1 MSLASNICVLV
12 VLDQCIKLSIPLNR
26 YSYQT
31 TTTYCIYL
39 IIIQFKPD
47 EMETLLARFSN
58 CEIRGK
64 CILNPAMTDTRQVSH
79 RLNPRD
85 QQHKYKRNITKVL

>member
-1 MSLASNICVLV
+1 
-12 VLDQCIKLSIPLNR
+12 
-26 YSYQT
+26 
-31 TTTYCIYL
+31 
-39 IIIQFKPD
+39 
-47 EMETLLARFSN
+47 METLLARFSN

-85 QQHKYKRNITKVL
+85 QQHKYKRDTTKVL

>member
-1 MSLASNICVLV
+1 
-12 VLDQCIKLSIPLNR
+12 
-26 YSYQT
+26 
-31 TTTYCIYL
+31 
-39 IIIQFKPD
+39 
-47 EMETLLARFSN
+47 METLLARFSN

>member
-12 VLDQCIKLSIPLNR
+12 VLNQCIKLSIPLNR
-26 YSYQT
+26 YSLLLH
-31 TTTYCIYL
+31 IYL